1 MVRLS
6 LISFYFSFLIYIYT
20 GAVSDQ
26 HFIAETSWPVLTNI
40 TCTGEEESLMKCK
53 FNLHYNATCEDRNDA
68 AVVCQ
73 GKKIFIN

>member
-1 MVRLS
+1 MVRLR

-20 GAVSDQ
+20 GAVSYKDY
-26 HFIAETSWPVLTNI
+26 IAETSWPVLTNI

-53 FNLHYNATCEDRNDA
+53 FNLHYNATSEDRNDA
-68 AVVCQ
+68 AFVCL